1 MGSRIEGGGVIGGDE
16 PLDGLK
22 GDCHPNMLQRMRNRV
37 DKSMLVRG
45 GFLPSPSKVSF
56 TSKIK
61 TQNTELYTLS
71 PLALNPKT
79 LNPES

>member
-37 DKSMLVRG
+37 DKSMLVR
-45 GFLPSPSKVSF
+45 FPTLA
-56 TSKIK
+56 IK
-61 TQNTELYTLS
+61 GLLHIKNK
-71 PLALNPKT
+71 NPKY
-79 LNPES
+79 